1 MIFSIDKSIPLLQ
14 NTPLVIHHLLNQ
26 LSNEWV
32 LANEGADTWNV
43 KEIIAHLIVCEET
56 DWIVRATIILSDQ
69 TPKQFAPINM
79 HAHFEIAREFS
90 LPQLIKKF
98 TNLRQQNLAT
108 LEKFNIQPVE
118 LTLTAIHPV
127 LGEVS
132 LQQLLSAWVVHDL
145 THLAQIT
152 RVMAKL
158 YEKEVGP
165 FKQLLG
171 VLNK

>member
-1 MIFSIDKSIPLLQ
+1 
-14 NTPLVIHHLLNQ
+14 
-26 LSNEWV
+26 
-32 LANEGADTWNV
+32 
-43 KEIIAHLIVCEET
+43 
-56 DWIVRATIILSDQ
+56 
-69 TPKQFAPINM
+69 M

-90 LPQLIKKF
+90 LLQLINKF

-108 LEKFNIQPVE
+108 LEKFNIQPAE

-158 YEKEVGP
+158 YEQEVGP